1 MELFNDVMD
10 SHYNDSSEISDAGK
24 LQIARA
30 IGVSIVK
37 NGSMYPTLELLLR
50 HAIQY
55 LGLRGT
61 MAVANPGVLDSEAD
75 FIAEIS
81 TEVSIYCVPH
91 RIHAACCC
99 YQPVVLPSFI
109 SHTRQLDLY
118 DGYQLD
124 YVYVLNG
131 VALFV
136 PCSATLLA
144 CTQAPDPDNPKHKK
158 RRGHHSGIGR
168 NHHPPVLSVAE
179 ANAKGVR
186 YALSVCTRPS

>member
-1 MELFNDVMD
+1 MRIPPVLARCLLVALTRCLLACQMELFNDVMD
-10 SHYNDSSEISDAGK
+10 SHYKDSSEISDAGK

-81 TEVSIYCVPH
+81 TEVSIASHIECTPL
-91 RIHAACCC
+91 AAAIGR
-99 YQPVVLPSFI
+99 LSLL
-109 SHTRQLDLY
+109 SHTY
-118 DGYQLD
+118 WI
-124 YVYVLNG
+124 
-131 VALFV
+131 
-136 PCSATLLA
+136 
-144 CTQAPDPDNPKHKK
+144 CTKNT
-158 RRGHHSGIGR
+158 
-168 NHHPPVLSVAE
+168 N
-179 ANAKGVR
+179 
-186 YALSVCTRPS
+186 YMC

>member
-99 YQPVVLPSFI
+99 YQPVVLPSFPI
-109 SHTRQLDLY
+109 RTAE
-118 DGYQLD
+118 
-124 YVYVLNG
+124 NG
-131 VALFV
+131 IFEPFIYKNDHFAK
-136 PCSATLLA
+136 T
-144 CTQAPDPDNPKHKK
+144 
-158 RRGHHSGIGR
+158 GSGQ
-168 NHHPPVLSVAE
+168 
-179 ANAKGVR
+179 
-186 YALSVCTRPS
+186 T

>member
-99 YQPVVLPSFI
+99 YQPVVLPSFL
-109 SHTRQLDLY
+109 SHT
-118 DGYQLD
+118 
-124 YVYVLNG
+124 
-131 VALFV
+131 
-136 PCSATLLA
+136 
-144 CTQAPDPDNPKHKK
+144 H
-158 RRGHHSGIGR
+158 
-168 NHHPPVLSVAE
+168 
-179 ANAKGVR
+179 
-186 YALSVCTRPS
+186 

>member
-99 YQPVVLPSFI
+99 YQPVVLPSFL
-109 SHTRQLDLY
+109 SHTHQLDLY
-118 DGYQLD
+118 DGYQLRICVEWCGSLRPLLG
-124 YVYVLNG
+124 Y
-131 VALFV
+131 
-136 PCSATLLA
+136 SARVHTGA
-144 CTQAPDPDNPKHKK
+144 
-158 RRGHHSGIGR
+158 
-168 NHHPPVLSVAE
+168 
-179 ANAKGVR
+179 
-186 YALSVCTRPS
+186 